1 MAGIGGAEA
10 FSGMTERLSAS
21 SMAYDHCDGLPMGGP
36 DMIRKLLL
44 PAVAIALLGG
54 CVTGYDYRGG
64 RGDYYYGQPRTEYRY
79 HGYGAYGYGYPYDS
93 RYYGRGYYGYPYNYG
108 YPYYP
113 GYGGGYYPRPPIVVR
128 PPRPGHPGHGGGDDD
143 RPPHHDDGD
152 DRAPWRNLDDLRR
165 RKQGPE
171 PGISRRVEPS
181 QPMAPMPRPAV
192 RPSAPPPRPA
202 VQPRRSSGS
211 SMGDRLREVRSST
224 QSREVE
230 PR

>member
-1 MAGIGGAEA
+1 
-10 FSGMTERLSAS
+10 
-21 SMAYDHCDGLPMGGP
+21 
-36 DMIRKLLL
+36 MIRKLLL

-64 RGDYYYGQPRTEYRY
+64 RGDYYYGQPSTEYRY
-79 HGYGAYGYGYPYDS
+79 HGYGHYGYGYPYGGYPYGG
-93 RYYGRGYYGYPYNYG
+93 YYGRGYYGNPYGG
-108 YPYYP
+108 YNPYYP

-128 PPRPGHPGHGGGDDD
+128 PPRPGHPGPGTGDGGNDDD
-143 RPPHHDDGD
+143 RHDDRD
-152 DRAPWRNLDDLRR
+152 DGSPWRNLDDLRR

-181 QPMAPMPRPAV
+181 RPMAPVPRPV
-192 RPSAPPPRPA
+192 TRPTAPAPRPA

-211 SMGDRLREVRSST
+211 TMGDRLRELRSRT
-224 QSREVE
+224 ESREVE

>member
-1 MAGIGGAEA
+1 
-10 FSGMTERLSAS
+10 
-21 SMAYDHCDGLPMGGP
+21 MAYDHCGPLPKGGSH
-36 DMIRKLLL
+36 MIRKLLL

-64 RGDYYYGQPRTEYRY
+64 RGDYYYGQPNTEYRY
-79 HGYGAYGYGYPYDS
+79 HGYGQYGYGYPYSS
-93 RYYGRGYYGYPYNYG
+93 RYYGRGYYGYPYYG
-108 YPYYP
+108 YPYSGYNPSYP

-128 PPRPGHPGHGGGDDD
+128 PPRPGHPGHGDGDDD
-143 RPPHHDDGD
+143 NDHRPPRHDDND
-152 DRAPWRNLDDLRR
+152 DRSPWRNLDDLRR

-192 RPSAPPPRPA
+192 RPSSPAPRPA
-202 VQPRRSSGS
+202 VQARRSSGS
-211 SMGDRLREVRSST
+211 SMGDRLREVRSRNE
-224 QSREVE
+224 SREVE